1 MPVSKSGY
9 VSDIWKDGIFAN
21 RVVFCT
27 GGAGTICSAQVRAMV
42 HLGANACIVGRNVEK
57 TEAMAKDIATARQGA
72 KVIGIGGVDVRS
84 AESLN
89 ATVAKYEG
97 EEEYVEDET
106 EFSHSAGAAGNF
118 LVPMRQLSTNA
129 FKSVIDIDVLGSY
142 NTLKATIPQLLK
154 AAAKSK
160 ADGKPAGRI
169 IFVSATLH
177 YTGVALQTHVCAAKA
192 AVDALSANAAIEL
205 GPHGITSNVI
215 APGAIA
221 DTEGLARL
229 ARPEDAEASA
239 KQIPLGKAGTVRNI
253 ADSTVFLFSEGGD
266 HVNGTV
272 AVVDGGGW
280 RTQAGNPGAGFAYPD
295 FLLGGEE
302 YKRQSLAGLFVTHDR
317 KKLERG
323 AVNLPW
329 DRDRVTPPR
338 NTLTDQVVLEQHQPP
353 VSPPVPSQATN
364 AIMYATAERYNNA
377 PLKDLAK

>member
-1 MPVSKSGY
+1 MSVPKSEY

-21 RVVFCT
+21 KVVFCT

-57 TEAMAKDIATARQGA
+57 TEAMAKDIATARRGA

-84 AESLN
+84 VDSLN
-89 ATVAKYEG
+89 ATVAKC
-97 EEEYVEDET
+97 VESLGGID
-106 EFSHSAGAAGNF
+106 FLIAGAAGNF
-118 LVPMRQLSTNA
+118 LAPIRQLSTNA

-154 AAAKSK
+154 AAATSR

-239 KQIPLGKAGTVRNI
+239 KQIPLGRAGTVRNI
-253 ADSTVFLFSEGGD
+253 ADSTVFLFSEGGN

-302 YKRQSLAGLFVTHDR
+302 VNGVKGGRRA
-317 KKLERG
+317 KL
-323 AVNLPW
+323 
-329 DRDRVTPPR
+329 
-338 NTLTDQVVLEQHQPP
+338 
-353 VSPPVPSQATN
+353 
-364 AIMYATAERYNNA
+364 
-377 PLKDLAK
+377 

>member
-1 MPVSKSGY
+1 MPVPKSDY

-21 RVVFCT
+21 KVVFCT
-27 GGAGTICSAQVRAMV
+27 GGAGTICSAQVRALV
-42 HLGANACIVGRNVEK
+42 YLGANACIVGRNVEK
-57 TEAMAKDIATARQGA
+57 TESMAKDIATARQEA

-89 ATVAKYEG
+89 ATVAKCVDSLG
-97 EEEYVEDET
+97 GIDFVI
-106 EFSHSAGAAGNF
+106 AGAAGNF
-118 LVPMRQLSTNA
+118 LAPIRQLSTNA

-142 NTLKATIPQLLK
+142 NTLKVTIPELLK

-177 YTGVALQTHVCAAKA
+177 YTGVALQTHVAAAKA

-229 ARPEDAEASA
+229 ARPEDAAA
-239 KQIPLGKAGTVRNI
+239 FVKQIPLGKTGTVRDI
-253 ADSTVFLFSEGGD
+253 ADSTVFLFSEGGN

-280 RTQAGNPGAGFAYPD
+280 RTMAGNPGVGFAYPD

-302 YKRQSLAGLFVTHDR
+302 VRGVKGGR
-317 KKLERG
+317 KAKL
-323 AVNLPW
+323 
-329 DRDRVTPPR
+329 
-338 NTLTDQVVLEQHQPP
+338 
-353 VSPPVPSQATN
+353 
-364 AIMYATAERYNNA
+364 
-377 PLKDLAK
+377 